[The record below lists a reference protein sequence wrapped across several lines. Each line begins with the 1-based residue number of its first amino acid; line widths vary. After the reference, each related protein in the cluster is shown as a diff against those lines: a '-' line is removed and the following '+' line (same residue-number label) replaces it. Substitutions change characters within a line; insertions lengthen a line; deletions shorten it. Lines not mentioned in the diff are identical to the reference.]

1 MSTKTN
7 FAGLELRN
15 PIIIG
20 SCGLTAQA
28 ASNKAFEQAGAGA
41 VVLKSLFEENIARQ
55 TEMMTDEYA
64 HSEASDYLQGYMG
77 EHILSE
83 YLSLIRE
90 SKRLCTIPIIASL
103 GAQHDDHT
111 HVEGLLR
118 RRA

>member
-28 ASNKAFEQAGAGA
+28 ASNKAFEEAGAGA

-83 YLSLIRE
+83 YL
-90 SKRLCTIPIIASL
+90 
-103 GAQHDDHT
+103 
-111 HVEGLLR
+111 
-118 RRA
+118 